1 MKKFNNLVSFS
12 FLMLLLGILST
23 SLVLFLYLGE
33 RQNQLIGI
41 GSLLILAVWA
51 LGSFL
56 LFLIQVKKGKA
67 IPRLL
72 VAGNVLALC
81 LLIAFG
87 CLSILAVNH
96 SYTGNFSITTSLF
109 DNKNI
114 MIVVPHQDDDINLM
128 GGLIEQYTQGNSE
141 ITIVFSTNG
150 DGDLGGAEVR
160 AEEVVSVLTALGV
173 KEENIYYL
181 GYGDLWEP
189 QVFDGKAIR
198 HIYNSADPDA
208 VWTSLSGATATY
220 GTESIPC
227 YLELPY
233 TRNSYLHSMEAIIQE
248 KRPDIIF
255 AVDFDAHTDHRATD
269 LFFEEALCRVLK
281 SHPDYHPTVYK
292 GFCYGTAWKAESDY
306 YDDLNLLSLK
316 KPDDYTWK
324 ATSFGYVWEDRVRFP
339 VSNTNLN
346 TLLMNNS
353 VYQSLSDYSSQFA
366 YIRAESVLNGDKVFW
381 ERRTDSV
388 LYDSEITVGGE
399 ASSLLNDFK
408 LKDFNNIFSG
418 SDPSGV
424 AFLSGGTVRVTLGDV
439 VTANCIYLYD
449 NPDESENILAGY
461 LTFSDGS
468 KIEFGEL
475 NKDGSATIIS
485 FPEQQIEWF
494 EIVPT
499 ETEGNCHG
507 LSEVELYYD
516 AHGAPRNH
524 DSFLMAVDQD
534 DNFVYD
540 YIIHEGDAASFK
552 LYRFPHA
559 EPLSKEEVAL
569 SFESDAKNNSYSWEG
584 DALIVNCAKGSNCK
598 LTISAG
604 DSATTFTVSNPRA
617 PMRAYLTALRSV
629 EKMAV
634 DIRYFIF
641 CLHQVYSRVAN

>member
-1 MKKFNNLVSFS
+1 MKKYKNLLSVSS
-12 FLMLLLGILST
+12 MMLLLGIMNII
-23 SLVLFLYLGE
+23 LVLYLYLGE

-41 GSLLILAVWA
+41 GSLLLLAAWA
-51 LGSFL
+51 LGSVL
-56 LFLIQVKKGKA
+56 LLLIKVKRGKA
-67 IPRLL
+67 ISKLL
-72 VAGNVLALC
+72 IAGNVIALC
-81 LLIAFG
+81 TLTVFG
-87 CLSILAVNH
+87 CLSLLAANH
-96 SYTGNFSITTSLF
+96 GYTSDFSITSSLF
-109 DNKNI
+109 DSKNI

-141 ITIVFSTNG
+141 VTVVFATNG

-160 AEEVVSVLTALGV
+160 AAEVISVLTTLGV
-173 KEENIYYL
+173 KKENIYYL

-189 QVFDGKAIR
+189 QVFDGKEIR

-227 YLELPY
+227 YLDLPY
-233 TRNSYLHSMEAIIQE
+233 TRNSYLHSMQSILQE

-255 AVDFDAHTDHRATD
+255 AVDFDAHADHRATD
-269 LFFEEALCRVLK
+269 LFFEEALCNVLK
-281 SHPDYHPTVYK
+281 THPDYHPTVYK

-306 YDDLNLLSLK
+306 YDDLNLLSSK
-316 KPDDYTWK
+316 KPDDYTWNSI
-324 ATSFGYVWEDRVRFP
+324 SFGYEWEDRVRFP
-339 VSNTNLN
+339 VSATNLN
-346 TLLMNNS
+346 VLLMNNS

-381 ERRTDSV
+381 ERRTDSL
-388 LYDSEITVGGE
+388 LYNAEITVGGE

-408 LKDFNNIFSG
+408 LKDSTDIFSG
-418 SDPSGV
+418 TDASGV
-424 AFLSGGTVRVTLGDV
+424 AFLSSGTVQITLRDV

-449 NPDESENILAGY
+449 NPNESENILAGH
-461 LTFSDGS
+461 LTFNDGTT
-468 KIEFGEL
+468 IEFGEL

-485 FPEQQIEWF
+485 FPEKQIQWF

-499 ETEGNCHG
+499 ETEGSHPG
-507 LSEVELYYD
+507 LSEIELYHD
-516 AHGAPRNH
+516 TPAAPKDH

-559 EPLSKEEVAL
+559 EQLSKEEVAL
-569 SFESDAKNNSYSWEG
+569 SFESDAESSSYSWDN
-584 DALIVNCAKGSNCK
+584 DALIVNCAKGSKCQI
-598 LTISAG
+598 TISAG
-604 DSATTFTVSNPRA
+604 DSVTTYTVSNPRTSA
-617 PMRAYLTALRSV
+617 RAYLTALRSV
-629 EKMAV
+629 EKMSV

-641 CLHQVYSRVAN
+641 CLHQVYNRIMN